1 MIRACYIAA
10 TVLPFCHAVILEP
23 QAPSYLAQV
32 DIGASLNT
40 PEEEEAAAKLE
51 RDGRFRSDSLPIL
64 HKDTGIARKNV
75 MRQANDRIEARK

>member
-40 PEEEEAAAKLE
+40 PEEDEAAANNVKNLFSKN
-51 RDGRFRSDSLPIL
+51 DVLGHTHL
-64 HKDTGIARKNV
+64 KDVGDE
-75 MRQANDRIEARK
+75 M